1 MADSNVAG
9 LSTLGIKV
17 YQALSAEQTKITDAS
32 SYSRLTR
39 INSIGEA
46 SITPENI
53 DASAIED
60 LVSRYVAGRA
70 TVTDALA
77 ITINQTDATMAEWTA
92 ILGKTICLMISV
104 PGLSQACFAI
114 LTVPSKL
121 PLSAIDQNG
130 LLTMAISCT
139 VNDFIGWDAKVE
151 IPETTSATND
161 AGESGTGEDD
171 GV

>member
-1 MADSNVAG
+1 MADIAG

-17 YQALSAEQTKITDAS
+17 YQALAPDQTKVTEAG
-32 SYSRLTR
+32 SYSQLTR
-39 INSIGEA
+39 INGIGEA

-60 LVSRYVAGRA
+60 LVSRFVAGRA
-70 TVTDALA
+70 TVTDALT
-77 ITINQTDATMAEWTA
+77 ITINQTDSTMAEWTA
-92 ILGKTICLMISV
+92 ILGKTICLMIDV
-104 PGLSQACFAI
+104 PDLSQACFAI
-114 LTVPSKL
+114 LTVPNKL

-139 VNDFIGWDAKVE
+139 VNDFIGWDEKVVIGE
-151 IPETTSATND
+151 ASAASVTETD
-161 AGESGTGEDD
+161 EDD